1 MKRNMNHKYTE
12 LLWVDAYRKMVPY
25 MVKIRTPDAYG
36 SGFVM
41 NYRTIKNGR
50 REIAIATT
58 CHILKHAMDWAE
70 LVMVEHTAG
79 DTLYKYK
86 LSPAE
91 RYIMVDEAKDIALL
105 AFGEADEPHFPKD
118 FPITIDG
125 NSKDLP
131 PGCPVAW
138 CGFPS
143 IAESSPCFFSGH
155 VSATYAT
162 AGDYLVD
169 GVVIHGVSGG
179 PCFIHNG
186 ENVIVMGLV
195 SAYYANRSTGE
206 ALPGLGL
213 IRSVVP
219 LVDTIEETRKSDAA
233 QKRAS
238 AKKSQPP
245 VTARETHTD
254 PVS

>member
-1 MKRNMNHKYTE
+1 MKKNINHTYTE

-41 NYRTIKNGR
+41 NYRTYEKGR
-50 REIAIATT
+50 REIAIATA
-58 CHILKHAMDWAE
+58 CHVIKHARDWDE

-79 DTLYKYK
+79 NALFKYR

-91 RYIMVDEAKDIALL
+91 RIIMVDEEKDIALL
-105 AFGEADEPHFPKD
+105 AFGEADEQHFPKD

-125 NSKDLP
+125 KSTDLP

-138 CGFPS
+138 CGFPN

-195 SAYYANRSTGE
+195 SAYYANRITGE

-219 LVDTIEETRKSDAA
+219 LVEAIEETGKSDATH
-233 QKRAS
+233 KHTS
-238 AKKSQPP
+238 AKKQH
-245 VTARETHTD
+245 R
-254 PVS
+254 

>member
-1 MKRNMNHKYTE
+1 MYTE
-12 LLWVDAYRKMVPY
+12 LLWVDAYRTIVPY

-41 NYRTIKNGR
+41 NYPIFEKSR
-50 REIAIATT
+50 REIAIATA
-58 CHILKHAMDWAE
+58 CHVIKHALDWAE
-70 LVMVEHTAG
+70 LVKIEHAAG
-79 DTLYKYK
+79 NTLHTYK
-86 LSPAE
+86 LAPTE
-91 RYIMVDEAKDIALL
+91 RSIMVDEDKDIALL
-105 AFGEADEPHFPKD
+105 VFVESDEHHFPKD
-118 FPITIDG
+118 LPITIDG
-125 NSKDLP
+125 KSKDLP

-138 CGFPS
+138 CGFPN

-186 ENVIVMGLV
+186 EDMIVMGLV

-219 LVDTIEETRKSDAA
+219 LVEALERERKGNAIHN
-233 QKRAS
+233 RAS
-238 AKKSQPP
+238 AKKQ
-245 VTARETHTD
+245 RK
-254 PVS
+254 